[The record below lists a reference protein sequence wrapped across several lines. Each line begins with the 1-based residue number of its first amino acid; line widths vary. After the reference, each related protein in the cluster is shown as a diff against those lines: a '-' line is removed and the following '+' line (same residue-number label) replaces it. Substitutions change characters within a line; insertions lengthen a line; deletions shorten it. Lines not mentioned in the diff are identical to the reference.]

1 MDDVSFE
8 VAPGEIFG
16 LLGPNGAG
24 KTTTVECLQ
33 GLRRHDQGRV
43 RVLGLDPQENGD
55 ELRRRIG
62 SQLQDS
68 GLPSHLRVW
77 EALDLFASIADH
89 ATDTATLLE
98 RWGLG
103 DKRDARFASLSGGQQ
118 QRLLVALAL
127 VNDLEVVFLDEMT
140 TGLDPAARRVAWDLI
155 REIRERGAT
164 IVLVTHFMDEAERL
178 CDRAAI
184 VVNGRIVALDTPV
197 DLVAHHAPE
206 IRITFMSDAPDLSW
220 LSDVPCVRRVDR
232 WGRRVEVEGVDP
244 VIAIASAALIEHG
257 VTPEGLRVEQPTLED
272 VFLRL
277 TGGTPEA

>member
-1 MDDVSFE
+1 VGTPVISVEHLRKRYGEAVAVDDVSFE

-43 RVLGLDPQENGD
+43 RVLALDPQENGD

-89 ATDTATLLE
+89 PTDTATLLE

-103 DKRDARFASLSGGQQ
+103 DKRDARLASLSGGQQ
-118 QRLLVALAL
+118 QRLLV
-127 VNDLEVVFLDEMT
+127 
-140 TGLDPAARRVAWDLI
+140 
-155 REIRERGAT
+155 
-164 IVLVTHFMDEAERL
+164 THFGDEAERL

-184 VVNGRIVALDTPV
+184 VVNGRIVALDTPA

-232 WGRRVEVEGVDP
+232 WGAASRSRVSTRSSRSRPRR
-244 VIAIASAALIEHG
+244 
-257 VTPEGLRVEQPTLED
+257 
-272 VFLRL
+272 
-277 TGGTPEA
+277 